1 MPISDT
7 PVLAAEEATTLNEK
21 VAAYLSAAKLRA
33 ADGLTISEVCEL
45 TVSAMRIAIEAVD
58 TLTVEGSEKRV
69 IVLDLVAVIFENFA
83 DLVIPLPLKPVW
95 WLVRPAFKSLSL
107 SLASGAIEALLPI
120 VRGIK

>member
-1 MPISDT
+1 M
-7 PVLAAEEATTLNEK
+7 
-21 VAAYLSAAKLRA
+21 
-33 ADGLTISEVCEL
+33 
-45 TVSAMRIAIEAVD
+45 SAMRIAIEAVD

-69 IVLDLVAVIFENFA
+69 IVLDLGAVIFENFA

>member
-1 MPISDT
+1 MSISDT
-7 PVLAAEEATTLNEK
+7 PVLAAEEAATLNEK

-33 ADGLTISEVCEL
+33 SDGLTISEVCEL

-58 TLTVEGSEKRV
+58 TLGVGGSEKKV

-107 SLASGAIEALLPI
+107 SLAGGAIEALLPL
-120 VRGIK
+120 VRGKQ

>member
-7 PVLAAEEATTLNEK
+7 PVLAAEEAATLNEK

-33 ADGLTISEVCEL
+33 SDGLTISEVCEL

-58 TLTVEGSEKRV
+58 TLSVEGSEKKV

-95 WLVRPAFKSLSL
+95 WLVRPAFKSLAL
-107 SLASGAIEALLPI
+107 SLASGAIESLLPL
-120 VRGIK
+120 VRGT